1 MVDEQPACAVTV
13 DEVQDYL
20 AGNGMQLDAFTVQS
34 VETDR
39 ALVRWSYDDT
49 KTRPGGAISGPTIMQ
64 LVDLASWV
72 AVFTRA
78 GIVPMAV
85 TWDLKTNF
93 LRPAL
98 GGDLLAEAT
107 VLRFGRFTY
116 LTVDVVVADDPA
128 VVVSHATVTY
138 AVPR

>member
-1 MVDEQPACAVTV
+1 MHEEPSCPVTV
-13 DEVQDYL
+13 AEVQDFL
-20 AGNGMQLDAFTVQS
+20 DNCGMHLDGFEVAD

-39 ALVRWSYDDT
+39 AVVRWVFDPT
-49 KTRPGGAISGPTIMQ
+49 RTRPGGAVSGPTIMQ

-93 LRPAL
+93 LRPAPA
-98 GGDLLAEAT
+98 GDLLGEAT

-116 LTVDVVVADDPA
+116 MTVDVTAASDPDL
-128 VVVSHATVTY
+128 VVSHATVTY